1 MRQKVIKI
9 FPMQCPAALRGLSAL
24 YREDEQ
30 TRYTERYYPLPLL
43 IIDKIGGAPDNSN
56 RTVNQTL
63 RKDWNI
69 VIDKGF
75 IAKIQVYPT
84 DFLLNQNRIYS
95 TES

>member
-1 MRQKVIKI
+1 M
-9 FPMQCPAALRGLSAL
+9 
-24 YREDEQ
+24 
-30 TRYTERYYPLPLL
+30 YYPLPLL
-43 IIDKIGGAPDNSN
+43 IIDKIGGVPDNSN

-63 RKDWNI
+63 RKGWNI

-84 DFLLNQNRIYS
+84 DFLLIQNRIYS

>member
-1 MRQKVIKI
+1 MLSFLTPLFVAFAPLCLPYIANATPRNTTRHG
-9 FPMQCPAALRGLSAL
+9 RGEGS
-24 YREDEQ
+24 
-30 TRYTERYYPLPLL
+30 P
-43 IIDKIGGAPDNSN
+43 PDNSN

-84 DFLLNQNRIYS
+84 DFLLIQNRIYS